1 MEQTTKQ
8 KYLSAAALLLVA
20 TAAVKVIGAVY
31 KIPLT
36 GYIGATGRGYF
47 STAYTLFMPVH
58 AITLGAFP
66 IALSGLVS
74 KYRATGDRARV
85 AALQRSARG
94 LFFWVGV
101 AGTALMV
108 VLAGP
113 YTRLVAGAPK
123 AVYTVLILAPTAFF
137 SAMAAAHRAF
147 AEGHLNMV
155 PTSVCQVLEALFKM
169 VFGLLFAKLS
179 MGRLYQGYLDT
190 GLVLGNRAGSETEAL
205 SLMYPVTAACAM
217 LGVTLGALA
226 AWVYAALYDRHRY
239 PRRLLAGQLPGGVTR
254 ELVQF
259 SLPLVGAT
267 VIQSLSGFADTAS
280 VQMCLGL
287 CGAQRL
293 QQIFAVPLS
302 LTKVAEKDVTTY
314 VYGLYAAVQDFAHLV
329 PSMTMAL
336 GVAAVPALSGAYQDQ
351 SARFGSLYAG
361 ILKYTVILGAAG
373 SGGLALFSYEL
384 LSMFYGGASP
394 DLVLGCH
401 RLLFWFAFTALPAA
415 LASTCVFALQ
425 ALGYAKRLLLPFA
438 LAAVLRVG
446 LNFLLIPKGRFHLYG
461 SAIATGV
468 SFLFLSVYC
477 LVLMRRITKAKF
489 SLTEVFLKPILAVV
503 LTCLTVRGVAAVYFT
518 TMQNTWNFVLSAVLF
533 SAVLTILLLF
543 FGTLSTKDLYF
554 ARER

>member
-1 MEQTTKQ
+1 MELTTKQ
-8 KYLSAAALLLVA
+8 KYLSAAGLLLVA
-20 TAAVKVIGAVY
+20 TVAVKVIGAVY

-36 GYIGATGRGYF
+36 GLIGATGRGYF

-74 KYRATGDRARV
+74 KYRATGDSARV

-94 LFFWVGV
+94 LFFWIGL
-101 AGTALMV
+101 AGLAVMV
-108 VLAGP
+108 LLAGP

-123 AVYTVLILAPTAFF
+123 AVYTVLILAPTALF
-137 SAMAAAHRAF
+137 SAMAAARRAF

-179 MGRLYQGYLDT
+179 MGRLYQIYLDT
-190 GLVLGNRAGSETEAL
+190 GMVLGNRAESETAAL
-205 SLMYPVTAACAM
+205 SMMYPVTAACAM

-226 AWVYAALYDRHRY
+226 AWVYAALYDRFRY
-239 PRRLLAGQLPGGVTR
+239 PHRLPRQQLPGGVTR
-254 ELVQF
+254 ELVRF

-287 CGAQRL
+287 CGSEQL

-302 LTKVAEKDVTTY
+302 LTKVAEKDVVTY
-314 VYGLYAAVQDFAHLV
+314 VYGLYSTVQDFAHLV
-329 PSMTMAL
+329 PSLTMAL
-336 GVAAVPALSGAYQDQ
+336 GVAALSGAYQDQ

-373 SGGLALFSYEL
+373 SGGLALFSYEV
-384 LSMFYGGASP
+384 LSLFYGTSSP

-401 RLLFWFAFTALPAA
+401 QLLFWFAFTALPAA
-415 LASTCVFALQ
+415 LSSTCVFALQ

-438 LAAVLRVG
+438 LTAVMRVG
-446 LNFLLIPKGRFHLYG
+446 VNFLLIPNGRFHLYG
-461 SAIATGV
+461 SAAATAV

-477 LVLMRRITKAKF
+477 LVLMRRITKVKF
-489 SLTEVFLKPILAVV
+489 SRTEVFVKPVLAVI
-503 LTCLTVRGVAAVYFT
+503 LSCLTVKGVAGVFFT
-518 TMQNTWNFVLSAVLF
+518 QLQNTWNFVLSAVLF

-543 FGTLSTKDLYF
+543 FGTLSTKDLHF